1 MLIVPETGLIEGMK
15 LLDDDELA
23 IHEIIWG
30 QYIELEEEVLPTGE
44 WSEPQTLPE
53 DEFIIGLRIN
63 KGSEEGITGLV
74 FLTTVL
80 DD

>member
-1 MLIVPETGLIEGMK
+1 ME
-15 LLDDDELA
+15 
-23 IHEIIWG
+23 
-30 QYIELEEEVLPTGE
+30 PTGE

>member
-1 MLIVPETGLIEGMK
+1 MK

-30 QYIELEEEVLPTGE
+30 QYIELEEEEQQMEPTGE